1 MSEISSARNRN
12 AEWKDLEPPSLSATR
27 VSNPRVTGLQRR
39 EASSVPSAH
48 RIRVRRWRHAPLLLV
63 AWALSSSAC
72 SAPPPSNAPLF
83 GTGTFHPP
91 PKPGDSISHT
101 QMCACKSCD
110 PVGCCEGPDDDEPA
124 PTKCGDSYDFSAN
137 PECGGISVRSCT
149 SRCTQEIWR
158 VRAGSDC
165 SEKRPQSCCQ
175 AG

>member
-1 MSEISSARNRN
+1 MLRGSAL
-12 AEWKDLEPPSLSATR
+12 AQDEAKDLTALPSFTAMH
-27 VSNPRVTGLQRR
+27 VSNGRVPHLPMR
-39 EASSVPSAH
+39 EAANAAMRQTRARSGRSVPLG
-48 RIRVRRWRHAPLLLV
+48 LL
-63 AWALSSSAC
+63 AWALSASAC
-72 SAPPPSNAPLF
+72 SGPPPSNAPLF

-101 QMCACKSCD
+101 QMCACKTCD

-124 PTKCGDSYDFSAN
+124 PTTCGDSYDFSAN
-137 PECGGISVRSCT
+137 PQCGGISVRSCT

-158 VRAGSDC
+158 VRAGSEC